1 MGIFDFVIDA
11 GKDLFGSDEDKAAEI
26 QKVIEDELEDFVSDL
41 EVTYSKGVVTLSGYA
56 ETEEMQQRA
65 IELAGD
71 FKGVKEVNADD
82 FEVEDSEE
90 EEDDDDDDRPGPKP
104 SSGSATTYTVKSG
117 DTLSK
122 IAKDFYGDASKY
134 KKIFEANKDILKD
147 PNMIK
152 VGQVLKIPK

>member
-1 MGIFDFVIDA
+1 MGIFDFVVDA

-56 ETEEMQQRA
+56 ETEEMRQRA
-65 IELAGD
+65 VELAGD
-71 FKGVKEVNADD
+71 FKGVKEVNDD
-82 FEVEDSEE
+82 EEEE
-90 EEDDDDDDRPGPKP
+90 EEDDDDSSGKKPGPKP
-104 SSGSATTYTVKSG
+104 SSSGGSTYTVKSG

-122 IAKDFYGDASKY
+122 IAKNLYGDANKY